1 MLCCFLPEAAE
12 HVLSFH
18 AHGGSARLDDLRVHE
33 LRFSLVLANETSRR
47 TIA

>member
-1 MLCCFLPEAAE
+1 MSCCFLPEAAE

-33 LRFSLVLANETSRR
+33 ARFSLV
-47 TIA
+47 